1 MESTTFRMLVIVLRN
16 VFEKDL
22 FKFQIMF
29 DMGYELFQLRAKAC
43 LSSKLSTGN
52 DQHLFQTLSSGIK
65 ID

>member
-22 FKFQIMF
+22 FKFQIIVE
-29 DMGYELFQLRAKAC
+29 MGYELFQLRAKPC
-43 LSSKLSTGN
+43 LSSKLSMGN
-52 DQHLFQTLSSGIK
+52 DQHLFHTLSSGIK